1 MQLLLKTAFALF
13 AGLIMTRAFK
23 LAGYGN
29 KFPDVTAFLLA
40 GLLVGP
46 YFLGRY
52 NLGFSTADELAN
64 VNILSSLALGFI
76 AFDIGSEFRFAKIKE
91 FGAKAIFIGIFQAVT
106 ATILVDFALIVC
118 VPDLP
123 REAAII
129 LGAIASATAPA
140 ATLMVVRQF
149 KAHGPVTD
157 LLLPIVAIDDA
168 AGLVIFAVSM
178 GIAQA
183 IAGGTINAASLVIQP
198 LTEII
203 GSLSLGAVMGFILT
217 QLEKLFFSNTNR
229 LSMTI
234 AFILMTI
241 SLASRFN
248 LSALLVCMT
257 LGTTFCNMSE
267 FSQDIM
273 TRSEKWCAPL
283 YAVFFVLSG
292 ARLDLSVFQYKF
304 VIITGILYIFT
315 RCAGKYLG
323 ALISSSMT
331 HCNSDVKK
339 YLGITLFPQA
349 GVALGMVISAQAL
362 GQEMGAL
369 IRNIILFSVL
379 IYELVGPS
387 LTRIALTRAGE
398 IGEKLPEHEN
408 RERFRK

>member
-1 MQLLLKTAFALF
+1 MILLLKTAFALF
-13 AGLIMTRAFK
+13 AGLMMTRAFK
-23 LAGYGN
+23 ILGGN

-40 GLLVGP
+40 GVLVGP
-46 YFLGRY
+46 YLMGRF
-52 NLGFSTADELAN
+52 NLGFTNANELESVAM
-64 VNILSSLALGFI
+64 LSNLALGFI
-76 AFDIGSEFRFAKIKE
+76 AFDIGSEFRYSKIKE
-91 FGAKAIFIGIFQAVT
+91 FGSKAIFIGISQAFIT
-106 ATILVDFALIVC
+106 TIIVDLALMLI
-118 VPDLP
+118 PDLP
-123 REAAII
+123 RDAAII

-149 KAHGPVTD
+149 KAHGPVTN

-178 GIAQA
+178 GAA
-183 IAGGTINAASLVIQP
+183 VAFKGGSINAASLIVEP

-203 GSLSLGAVMGFILT
+203 GSLSLGAVMGLILT
-217 QLEKLFFSNTNR
+217 WLEKLFFSNTNR

-257 LGTTFCNMSE
+257 LGTIFCNLSE
-267 FSQDIM
+267 YSQDIM

-304 VIITGILYIFT
+304 VIITGFVYIFI

-323 ALISSSMT
+323 ALLSSSLMR
-331 HCNSDVKK
+331 CSSDVKK
-339 YLGITLFPQA
+339 YLGVTLFPQA

-362 GQEMGAL
+362 GSETGGL
-369 IRNIILFSVL
+369 VRNIILFSVL
-379 IYELVGPS
+379 IYELIGPT

-398 IGEKLPEHEN
+398 IDEKLPELKT
-408 RERFRK
+408 RERFKK

>member
-1 MQLLLKTAFALF
+1 
-13 AGLIMTRAFK
+13 MTRAFK
-23 LAGYGN
+23 ILGGN

-40 GLLVGP
+40 GVLVGP
-46 YFLGRY
+46 YLMGRF
-52 NLGFSTADELAN
+52 NLGFTNANELESVA
-64 VNILSSLALGFI
+64 ILSNLALGFI
-76 AFDIGSEFRFAKIKE
+76 AFDIGSEFRYSKIKE
-91 FGAKAIFIGIFQAVT
+91 FGSKAIFIGISQAFIT
-106 ATILVDFALIVC
+106 TIIVDLALMLI
-118 VPDLP
+118 PDLP
-123 REAAII
+123 RDAAII

-149 KAHGPVTD
+149 KAHGPVTN

-178 GIAQA
+178 GAA
-183 IAGGTINAASLVIQP
+183 VAFKGGSINAASLILEP

-203 GSLSLGAVMGFILT
+203 GSLSLGAVMGLILT
-217 QLEKLFFSNTNR
+217 WLEKLFFSNTNR

-257 LGTTFCNMSE
+257 LGTIFCNLSE
-267 FSQDIM
+267 YSQDIM

-304 VIITGILYIFT
+304 VIITGIVYIFM

-323 ALISSSMT
+323 ALLSSSLMR
-331 HCNSDVKK
+331 CSSDVKK
-339 YLGITLFPQA
+339 YLGVTLFPQA

-362 GQEMGAL
+362 GSETGGL
-369 IRNIILFSVL
+369 VRNIILFSVL
-379 IYELVGPS
+379 IYELIGPT

-398 IGEKLPEHEN
+398 IDEQLPELKT
-408 RERFRK
+408 RERFKK

>member
-1 MQLLLKTAFALF
+1 MILLLKTAFALF
-13 AGLIMTRAFK
+13 AGLMMTRAFK
-23 LAGYGN
+23 ILGGN

-40 GLLVGP
+40 GVLVGP
-46 YFLGRY
+46 YLMGRF
-52 NLGFSTADELAN
+52 NLGFTNSLELES
-64 VNILSSLALGFI
+64 VTMLSNLALGFI
-76 AFDIGSEFRFAKIKE
+76 AFDIGSEFRLTKIKE
-91 FGAKAIFIGIFQAVT
+91 FGSKAIFIGISQAIIT
-106 ATILVDFALIVC
+106 TIFVDLALILI
-118 VPDLP
+118 PDLP
-123 REAAII
+123 RDAAII

-178 GIAQA
+178 GAA
-183 IAGGTINAASLVIQP
+183 VALKGGAVNAASLVIEP

-203 GSLSLGAVMGFILT
+203 GSLSLGAVMGVILT
-217 QLEKLFFSNTNR
+217 WLEKLFFSNTNR

-241 SLASRFN
+241 ALSSRFN

-257 LGTTFCNMSE
+257 LGTIFCNLSE
-267 FSQDIM
+267 YSADIM

-304 VIITGILYIFT
+304 VIITGIVYILM
-315 RCAGKYLG
+315 RCAGKYCG
-323 ALISSSMT
+323 ALLSSSLMR
-331 HCNSDVKK
+331 CSSDVKK

-362 GQEMGAL
+362 GSETGGL
-369 IRNIILFSVL
+369 VRNIILFSVL
-379 IYELVGPS
+379 IYELIGPT
-387 LTRIALTRAGE
+387 LTRIALTKAGE
-398 IGEKLPEHEN
+398 IGEKLPELET
-408 RERFRK
+408 RERFKK